1 MIDEVVA
8 VRVRRRGKQRKIRQE
23 PKKEKNVMKRQ
34 EKFFSFPVRLS
45 DEVEWL
51 FDASIHRPWGFGS
64 ELRPWNPSIDLYETP
79 DAFILEAD
87 LPGVD
92 AKDVKVEVEENVLI
106 LQGKRS
112 IQHNHGT
119 GLFYFQERCSGEFTR
134 RLTLPESVEKK
145 KIKAEFADGVLR
157 VALPKTGERSGQS

>member
-1 MIDEVVA
+1 
-8 VRVRRRGKQRKIRQE
+8 
-23 PKKEKNVMKRQ
+23 MKRQ

-45 DEVEWL
+45 EEVERL
-51 FDASIHRPWGFGS
+51 FDEIIHRPWGFVG
-64 ELRPWNPSIDLYETP
+64 ELRPWNPSIDLYETL

-92 AKDVKVEVEENVLI
+92 AKEVKVEVEGNVLI

-112 IQHNHGT
+112 IQHNHGS

-134 RLTLPESVEKK
+134 RLVLPESVEKK

-157 VALPKTGERSGQS
+157 VVLPKTGERSRKS

>member
-1 MIDEVVA
+1 
-8 VRVRRRGKQRKIRQE
+8 
-23 PKKEKNVMKRQ
+23 MKRD

-51 FDASIHRPWGFGS
+51 FDDIIHRSWGFAG

-112 IQHNHGT
+112 IQHNYGS
-119 GLFYFQERCSGEFTR
+119 GLFYFQERRSGDFTR
-134 RLTLPESVEKK
+134 RLTLPESVEKE

-157 VALPKTGERSGQS
+157 VVLPKTGEKSGQS